1 MWIFQLKLPYK
12 VNEDEGSAK
21 FEKAKQRLVV
31 TLSVLPM
38 ETTVVNID
46 MNNESQKS
54 NTQTDLEEAPQ
65 ESETT
70 IEACAKDQNDSELLK
85 KPHKSEVD
93 HDNNANLASHEPWK
107 CPTYTYHQTTN
118 NVTFILHVPV
128 VKETTLV
135 KSFEPQQVSL

>member
-1 MWIFQLKLPYK
+1 M
-12 VNEDEGSAK
+12 AK
-21 FEKAKQRLVV
+21 FEKAKQCLVV

-46 MNNESQKS
+46 MNNETQKS
-54 NTQTDLEEAPQ
+54 NTQYDLEEAPQ

-70 IEACAKDQNDSELLK
+70 IRECAKNRDDSESHSCELEAHHSNNENLL
-85 KPHKSEVD
+85 SVV
-93 HDNNANLASHEPWK
+93 SHEPVK
-107 CPTYTYHQTTN
+107 CPAYTYHQTTD

-135 KSFEPQQVSL
+135 KHFESQQVSL